1 PRRSRPFAH
10 GGASC
15 TLTEPATTPRREKRY
30 PLLLLRSAL
39 PARFLEHTG
48 RRGDFSSRIRPP
60 AQDSQRR
67 SGASPPGASP
77 FRYQPRTGQGVA
89 ATGQP
94 RDVSGAGNPGAGG
107 REGGEGE
114 GNCRVGRAQRGP
126 PGESRSVVG
135 LAALDPPYAI
145 GHRAASVA
153 RLAL

>member
-89 ATGQP
+89 AT
-94 RDVSGAGNPGAGG
+94 VSLEMCRAPATPAPEGGRGEKEREIVGWVERSEAHQGNPGVWWASLRSTHPTQSGTG
-107 REGGEGE
+107 RP
-114 GNCRVGRAQRGP
+114 QSRGL
-126 PGESRSVVG
+126 R
-135 LAALDPPYAI
+135 
-145 GHRAASVA
+145 
-153 RLAL
+153 